1 MLNPVSETRRHV
13 LDAALKNFA
22 HRGYEGT
29 SVQDIV
35 AAARVTKP
43 TLYYYF
49 ENKAKL
55 YQALVDYAHDERY
68 RLMQQAAARGR
79 TTADKLG
86 EVAAALFEFSRRHRE
101 LMRIAFATAFAAPG
115 EVPEE
120 IRYLDKCL
128 RNFEFV
134 HSLIK
139 QGQKARELDGRFDSK
154 ELAFG
159 FYGQLNVYVMSNLLL
174 ADGVLN
180 RQTARRMVAL
190 FLAGAATKE
199 KGFRV
204 CR

>member
-1 MLNPVSETRRHV
+1 MLKPDNGTRRHV

-29 SVQDIV
+29 SVRDIV

-68 RLMQQAAARGR
+68 RLMQQAAALGR
-79 TTADKLG
+79 TTADRLR

-115 EVPEE
+115 EVPAE
-120 IRYLDKCL
+120 IRY
-128 RNFEFV
+128 
-134 HSLIK
+134 
-139 QGQKARELDGRFDSK
+139 
-154 ELAFG
+154 
-159 FYGQLNVYVMSNLLL
+159 
-174 ADGVLN
+174 
-180 RQTARRMVAL
+180 
-190 FLAGAATKE
+190 
-199 KGFRV
+199 
-204 CR
+204 

>member
-1 MLNPVSETRRHV
+1 MLNHVSDTRRQV
-13 LDAALKNFA
+13 LDAALKKFA

-68 RLMQQAAARGR
+68 RLMQQAAARGG

-120 IRYLDKCL
+120 IRYLDKCR

-139 QGQKARELDGRFDSK
+139 QGQGAGEFDGRFDSK

-174 ADGVLN
+174 ADGELN
-180 RQTARRMVAL
+180 RQTAKRMVAL
-190 FLAGAATKE
+190 FLAGAAAKE
-199 KGFRV
+199 NGFRV
-204 CR
+204 

>member
-1 MLNPVSETRRHV
+1 MLNHVSDTRRQV
-13 LDAALKNFA
+13 LDAALKKFA

-68 RLMQQAAARGR
+68 RLMQQAAACGR
-79 TTADKLG
+79 TTAEKLV
-86 EVAAALFEFSRRHRE
+86 EVAAALFEFSRGHRE
-101 LMRIAFATAFAAPG
+101 LMRIAFSTAFAAPG
-115 EVPEE
+115 EMPEE
-120 IRYLDKCL
+120 IRYLAKCR

-139 QGQKARELDGRFDSK
+139 QGQAAGELDDRFASK
-154 ELAFG
+154 EQAFG

-174 ADGVLN
+174 RDGELD
-180 RQTARRMVAL
+180 RQTAQRMVEL
-190 FLAGAATKE
+190 FLEGAAAK
-199 KGFRV
+199 K
-204 CR
+204 